1 MNTDKIEADSSYIS
15 FKDHDLVKARGHG
28 SIITVASSTKN
39 DWRFKATS
47 FKFDN
52 TELID
57 NVTEFDISLA
67 LNGFGFPEKEYMTV
81 AR

>member
-1 MNTDKIEADSSYIS
+1 MNTEKTEEDGSFIS

-28 SIITVASSTKN
+28 SIISVASSTKN

-47 FKFDN
+47 YKFDD

-57 NVTEFDISLA
+57 NV
-67 LNGFGFPEKEYMTV
+67 
-81 AR
+81 